1 MAGQVSHH
9 RSAEHDAEPVRDP
22 HHAGGGQGDLEG
34 VVGGDDFF
42 GFGIDDVVGH
52 CGAN

>member
-1 MAGQVSHH
+1 MASQVSHH
-9 RSAEHDAEPVRDP
+9 CTAEHDAEPVGDS
-22 HHAGGGQGDLEG
+22 HQAGGGQGDLEG